1 MRTCGSNLMKR
12 PWLPAALLLCSVAHG
27 QDSAAHVMSLTGQVS
42 ILRDSVPWALS
53 VGDSVKPRQIIISG
67 ADGFAVF
74 QVSDG
79 STFEVFPNSR
89 LIFRDN
95 PGNWKDLID
104 VLIGRIKVHIQ
115 KLGNQPNYNRVR
127 TPTAVISVRGT
138 IFDVNVED
146 DDATTFVLVEEGQVE
161 IRHSLL
167 PQGGSKLLNAGE
179 FIRIYRNQPLATASY
194 DKGFVLRRVMD
205 AAREAIWV
213 AVTRTPSGGGSGGGV
228 PTPGGSTGPVGD
240 EKSPDPPPAPPPPA
254 APPPAA
260 PPQ

>member
-1 MRTCGSNLMKR
+1 MVK
-12 PWLPAALLLCSVAHG
+12 WLRFAVVVPFVSVLCAQDPAARVT
-27 QDSAAHVMSLTGQVS
+27 SLTGQVS
-42 ILRDSVPWALS
+42 VLRDSAPWVLN
-53 VGDSVKPRQIIISG
+53 VGDQVKPRQIIVTG

-89 LIFRDN
+89 MVFRDN
-95 PGNWKDLID
+95 PGNWKDLLDIF
-104 VLIGRIKVHIQ
+104 IGRVKVHIQ

-146 DDATTFVLVEEGQVE
+146 DDATTLVLVEEGQVE
-161 IRHSLL
+161 VRHSLL

-179 FIRIYRNQPLATASY
+179 FVRVYKNQPLSAATF
-194 DKGFVLRRVMD
+194 DKGSVLRRVMD
-205 AAREAIWV
+205 AAREAVWV
-213 AVTRTPSGGGSGGGV
+213 AITRSPAGGSSGGSPGGGGA
-228 PTPGGSTGPVGD
+228 PPPAGD

-254 APPPAA
+254 APPPSA
-260 PPQ
+260 PPPKN